1 MVMKFLLK
9 WASLLPLCLFMA
21 ACSEDETNPFGT
33 IYGVVVDA
41 ESTEPLQGAK
51 ITLTPSG
58 KSTVTG
64 NDGSYELVDLEP
76 GQYKVTAQA
85 AGFRSSLKNVTVV
98 AGERAMGDIS
108 LQKIAANSRLGVDKD
123 VLPFSKTVTSQ
134 TLNIQNLGNAGDLEW
149 TITGMPSWISV
160 SPEQGVTAMGKSSA
174 VQVSINGTVPGNASS
189 SLLVNAE
196 GESISVILTVD
207 ADGSS
212 GNGEGNGGQQP
223 EAGDVT
229 NGLYAYYKFEGDF
242 DDASGNGV
250 HGNGINNPS
259 FADGV
264 KSGTRAVKFSR
275 SDKSSFSVADPILDS
290 ETLTISFWAK
300 DLSDGNLFY
309 LLSSNGNEP
318 MFSLTMSNG
327 ALKFVVTR
335 SNVEYQ
341 LGNCPAFLHASLADG
356 KWHHIALTSDFNNL
370 DYATIT
376 TTLYIDGR
384 KADVVTEE
392 ANPFSENGGS
402 QSSYGTGTKFVL
414 GGELQVRSQTKANAT
429 NMSIDN
435 FRVYDTRLLSDA
447 EIRQI
452 YDFER

>member
-9 WASLLPLCLFMA
+9 WVCLLPLCLFVA
-21 ACSEDETNPFGT
+21 TCSEDETNPFGT

-41 ESTEPLQGAK
+41 ESAEPLQGAK

-64 NDGSYELVDLEP
+64 NDGSYELMDLEP

-85 AGFRSSLKNVTVV
+85 TGFRSSLKNVTVV

-108 LQKIAANSRLGVDKD
+108 LQKVAVNSRLGVDKD

-149 TITGMPSWISV
+149 TITGMPSWINV
-160 SPEQGVTAMGKSSA
+160 SPEQGVTAVGKSSA
-174 VQVSINGTVPGNASS
+174 VQVSINGMVPGNTSS

-207 ADGSS
+207 VDGASDD
-212 GNGEGNGGQQP
+212 GEDDDEQQP

-259 FADGV
+259 FVNGV
-264 KSGTRAVKFSR
+264 RNSTQAVKFSR
-275 SDKSSFSVADPILDS
+275 SDKSSFSVAEPIIDS
-290 ETLTISFWAK
+290 ETLTVSFWAK
-300 DLSDGNLFY
+300 DLSDGNIFY
-309 LLSSNGNEP
+309 MLSSNSNEP

-335 SNVEYQ
+335 YNVGYQ
-341 LGNCPAFLHASLADG
+341 LADCPAFSHVSLTDG

-376 TTLYIDGR
+376 TTLYVDGR
-384 KADVVTEE
+384 KADVVTED
-392 ANPFSENGGS
+392 ANPFSEDGGS

-414 GGELQVRSQTKANAT
+414 GGELQVRSQTKAIAT

-435 FRVYDTRLLSDA
+435 FRVYDTRLLSVD
-447 EIRQI
+447 EIQQI
-452 YDFER
+452 YEFER